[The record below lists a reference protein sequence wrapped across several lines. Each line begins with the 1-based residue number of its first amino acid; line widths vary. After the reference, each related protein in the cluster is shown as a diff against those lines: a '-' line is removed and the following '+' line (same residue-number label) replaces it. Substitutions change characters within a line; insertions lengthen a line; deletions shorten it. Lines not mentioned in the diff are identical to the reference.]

1 MSDLS
6 GKIILITGAAQG
18 IGAAIAAESAARGAT
33 VLLADMSAQ
42 VEQTAAQVGGT
53 AFRLDV
59 RDPAQVSA
67 MADAIRQQYGRLD
80 GVVCEAGV
88 LKGAFQS
95 PEELDVETFEFVLDV
110 NVKGVFLTAKHTAG
124 LLEASGKGV
133 LVVLAS
139 GAGVIG
145 PSSSLAYGASK
156 GGANG
161 LSMTLAAHHEARH
174 IRVNTICPGNIVTA
188 MKMSVEEENARRKGL
203 PVDAALEN
211 ARQQYGTP
219 EGVAK
224 IAAFVLSDDADY
236 LRGALFT
243 R

>member
-6 GKIILITGAAQG
+6 GKVILITGAAQG
-18 IGAAIAAESAARGAT
+18 IGAAIAAECKARGAT
-33 VLLADMSAQ
+33 VLLADMNPA
-42 VEQTAAQVGGT
+42 VDETAASVDGT

-59 RDPAQVSA
+59 RDSAQVEA
-67 MADAIRQQYGRLD
+67 VANTIRQQHGRLD
-80 GVVCEAGV
+80 AVVCAAGV

-95 PEELDVETFEFVLDV
+95 PEELDVETFELVVDV
-110 NVKGVFLTAKHTAG
+110 NVKGVFLCAKHTAG

-133 LVVLAS
+133 FVVLAS

-161 LSMTLAAHHEARH
+161 LSMTLAAHLEARH

-203 PVDAALEN
+203 SIEAALEQ

-224 IAAFVLSDDADY
+224 IAAFIVSDDADY
-236 LRGALFT
+236 LRGAVFT

>member
-18 IGAAIAAESAARGAT
+18 IGAAIATECAGRGAT
-33 VLLADMSAQ
+33 VVLADMNPDGEQ
-42 VEQTAAQVGGT
+42 VAAGLGGT
-53 AFRLDV
+53 FFKLDV
-59 RDPAQVSA
+59 RDSAQVGA
-67 MADAIRQQYGRLD
+67 AAEAIRAQYGRLD
-80 GVVCEAGV
+80 GVVCAAGV
-88 LKGAFQS
+88 LKGAFES
-95 PEELDVETFEFVLDV
+95 PEELDEATFEFVLDV
-110 NVKGVFLTAKHTAG
+110 NVKGVFLCAKHTTG

-145 PSSSLAYGASK
+145 PSLSLAYGASK

-161 LSMTLAAHHEARH
+161 LSMTLAAHLEARH
-174 IRVNTICPGNIVTA
+174 IRVNTICPGNIVTP
-188 MKMSVEEENARRKGL
+188 MKMSVEVENARRKGL
-203 PVDAALEN
+203 NVEAALEQ

-224 IAAFVLSDDADY
+224 IVAFVVSDDADY
-236 LRGALFT
+236 LRGTLFT